1 MEITECASWSS
12 SLIESHA
19 RVTIRIVA
27 YRLQFVQDLGDACVE
42 FAGVYSRSFGTYVM
56 DARSRTSIVHFF
68 SVAVTCVGS

>member
-12 SLIESHA
+12 SLIESDA

-27 YRLQFVQDLGDACVE
+27 YQLQFVQDLGDACVG
-42 FAGVYSRSFGTYVM
+42 FAGVYSGPFGTYVM

-68 SVAVTCVGS
+68 SVALTCVRS